1 MLQRMEMDERVP
13 LGDQLAEEVGPVT
26 LINTFTVAPEDADAL
41 LAAWAADAAY
51 LKTKP
56 GFISTQ
62 LYRGIAGSGV
72 FVNQAVWESVEA
84 FRNAFGDP
92 QFQATFARYPDST
105 VAHRICSRRWPCP
118 ASAWTASSSTTTAST
133 RPRSPRCRPPRRD
146 VHEGQATAD
155 QRSRARLAAY
165 GDPLS

>member
-1 MLQRMEMDERVP
+1 VLVAALTWRRERLPPTGHNGQDCNRSKLRFSSYKEPAMLQRIEMDEHVP
-13 LGDQLAEEVGPVT
+13 LADQLANEVGPVT
-26 LINTFTVAPEDADAL
+26 LINTFKVAPEDADTL
-41 LAAWAADAAY
+41 LEAWAADAAY

-105 VAHRICSRRWPCP
+105 VASPHLFQKVAVPGICVDR
-118 ASAWTASSSTTTAST
+118 
-133 RPRSPRCRPPRRD
+133 
-146 VHEGQATAD
+146 
-155 QRSRARLAAY
+155 
-165 GDPLS
+165 